1 MVASGKTSK
10 FRVSGFKFRVE
21 KLFGFLATQ
30 NAKLE
35 TKHYGVRWLDIAL
48 AFAGDRPGKLM
59 FPLTNEKLRRVAALQ
74 RLRQAHAT
82 LAALSDIC
90 PNASLPPVTHRKT
103 ILRRATIFAGIFPAR
118 YLSKHGQD
126 VCAPAPATVRKA

>member
-48 AFAGDRPGKLM
+48 AFAGDRPGKSR

-74 RLRQAHAT
+74 RLRQAHDK

-90 PNASLPPVTHRKT
+90 PLLVFHKFIDLSHNILTELGSAALP
-103 ILRRATIFAGIFPAR
+103 LLFNLF
-118 YLSKHGQD
+118 Q
-126 VCAPAPATVRKA
+126 